1 VHSEPE
7 KTGREFC
14 TFFDSNFISLRP
26 TMVKARVGVRLKEA
40 VVGTTQ
46 SKNRS
51 ADLSQLTE
59 KYNDFCKKLRGLIT
73 SLKGH
78 YASMH
83 QLQKNRLEVTILV
96 EIFVTCFS
104 VPDPRRTYF
113 STALVF
119 SIFGQVAFVFSP
131 SPMPITFAPN
141 HVCVCDSSRPKCS

>member
-1 VHSEPE
+1 
-7 KTGREFC
+7 
-14 TFFDSNFISLRP
+14 
-26 TMVKARVGVRLKEA
+26 MVKARVGVRLKEA

-83 QLQKNRLEVTILV
+83 QLQKTRLEVNSLV

-104 VPDPRRTYF
+104 VQDPVGQTFRLLNYFRFLDKLCLYSLHRRCLLLLRPTMF
-113 STALVF
+113 
-119 SIFGQVAFVFSP
+119 AFA
-131 SPMPITFAPN
+131 ITHAPN
-141 HVCVCDSSRPKCS
+141 ALELLFHLRNL